1 MKEAHKGITP
11 ANLKKCRVMKKLK
24 KNQNSIRLT
33 RATIDSLYDQ
43 ASKLGKDA
51 ELILTLPISHTEV
64 YRITCSIQKL
74 STLKGEQNNELV

>member
-11 ANLKKCRVMKKLK
+11 TNLKKCQVMKKLK
-24 KNQNSIRLT
+24 KNQNSVRLT

-43 ASKLGKDA
+43 ATKLGKDA

-64 YRITCSIQKL
+64 YKISCSIQKL
-74 STLKGEQNNELV
+74 AILKGE